1 MTIDSWWRKYKKLF
15 EDLFQKK
22 NEKLWELIWN
32 KVGALAWA
40 KSYIRAHTK
49 FGLPGKPPS
58 YEDVKE
64 RRFPDAKTY
73 FVDHG
78 LQFVKEMTETD
89 KKQLYNH
96 LVSDFGVGEKEFA
109 RKYKDS
115 YSFSESRLKTI
126 YRTEIHLSQRNSQ
139 IAGAVTAGSTH
150 KIWRAV
156 GDEAVCPICRQFNDE
171 TRPINSPYSN
181 GEMVAH
187 AHPRCRCVDIFIHR
201 EE

>member
-1 MTIDSWWRKYKKLF
+1 MTIDSWWQKYKKLF

-73 FVDHG
+73 
-78 LQFVKEMTETD
+78 
-89 KKQLYNH
+89 
-96 LVSDFGVGEKEFA
+96 
-109 RKYKDS
+109 RK
-115 YSFSESRLKTI
+115 
-126 YRTEIHLSQRNSQ
+126 
-139 IAGAVTAGSTH
+139 AGREPLPFKG
-150 KIWRAV
+150 
-156 GDEAVCPICRQFNDE
+156 GDECR
-171 TRPINSPYSN
+171 THS
-181 GEMVAH
+181 V
-187 AHPRCRCVDIFIHR
+187 
-201 EE
+201 